1 MNLKQAAARLGIHY
15 QTAYKL
21 VRSGALVAVRV
32 GGTYEIS
39 EAAIQRYLVEREAQR
54 ADPVARRSARA
65 EPVTTP
71 EGADERAQL
80 LATVVQSVEGVT
92 LSAQGVFDTATQG
105 AAETLGDLAVLALLD
120 ADDELQPASYHHRDP
135 ARRSVLAAVVAAHPP
150 RAGAGLA
157 GRVMST
163 GEALFLPHVPQDQL
177 RASTRPELLQYLDEI
192 GVHSVIVVPVRHG
205 GRVLGVLTVSR
216 DYPGHPFTRDDL
228 ALLHDL
234 GRLLGVAIRRVERF
248 RRGWERRQ
256 ELVEAAGTL
265 LASELHSPADCAAL
279 LDDGPMLEV
288 VLDHEGRLV
297 AMNEPAVAFAGRLPE
312 GAETLDIV
320 DPAERHAER
329 RLMARL
335 LVGELSFHDGE
346 RMVRNVTGEPVR
358 IVVHRGVVRAPDA
371 SPRAVLLVGHPA
383 IGLGLV
389 AGAAQESRRSPV
401 AS

>member
-54 ADPVARRSARA
+54 ADPGARRSART
-65 EPVTTP
+65 EPAPAP
-71 EGADERAQL
+71 EDADHRARL
-80 LATVVQSVEGVT
+80 LATVVQSVESVT
-92 LSAQGVFDTATQG
+92 LSAQGVFDTTTQG
-105 AAETLGDLAVLALLD
+105 AAETLGDLSLLALVD
-120 ADDELQPASYHHRDP
+120 ADDELQPVSYHHRDP
-135 ARRSVLAAVVAAHPP
+135 ARRSVLAAVVTARPP
-150 RAGAGLA
+150 RARHGHA

-163 GEALFLPHVPQDQL
+163 GEALFLPHVPQDEL
-177 RASTRPELLQYLDEI
+177 RASTEPELLQFLDEV

-205 GRVLGVLTVSR
+205 GRVLGILTVSR

-256 ELVEAAGTL
+256 ELVEAAAAL
-265 LASELHSPADCAAL
+265 LSSELHSPADCAAL
-279 LDDGPMLEV
+279 LDDGPMLEA
-288 VLDHEGRLV
+288 VLDPDGRLV
-297 AMNEPAVAFAGRLPE
+297 AMNEPAIAFAGRLPV
-312 GAETLDIV
+312 GTETLDVV

-335 LVGELSFHDGE
+335 LLGELAFHDAE
-346 RMVRNVTGEPVR
+346 RTLRNVTGEPVR
-358 IVVHRGVVRAPDA
+358 VVVHRGVVRAPDA

-383 IGLGLV
+383 IGLGV
-389 AGAAQESRRSPV
+389 VTGTVEEPRRSPV